1 MPNFERVGDYRDAD
15 FAVQQTLINA
25 ADYLER
31 TGALSVKKRKIAL
44 AVLRF
49 SANHSSEMRRLGY
62 EFLELRVSALV
73 NKGNVVEVGVSLP
86 RVPTDAEIQRGIR
99 DAVLG

>member
-15 FAVQQTLINA
+15 FAVQQALINA

-31 TGALSVKKRKIAL
+31 TGALSAKKRKVAL

-49 SANHSSEMRRLGY
+49 AANHSAEMRRLGY
-62 EFLELRVSALV
+62 EFPELRVSALV
-73 NKGNVVEVGVSLP
+73 NKGKVVEVGVSLP
-86 RVPTDAEIQRGIR
+86 GVPTEAEIRRGMR
-99 DAVLG
+99 QAVLG